1 MSNRPKIHATN
12 AINSIRQYRCTNAG
26 VSNYIKISTVVDIMA
41 LKSLV
46 LRFKLH
52 LNFLLQHYSLNPFH
66 LYRKSVKFC
75 HNRGKIWHALQESNA
90 TLRKLRSSLN

>member
-52 LNFLLQHYSLNPFH
+52 LNFLL
-66 LYRKSVKFC
+66 
-75 HNRGKIWHALQESNA
+75 
-90 TLRKLRSSLN
+90 